1 MGVPR
6 LSRRLKSWYY
16 RHGGSDHSCGSG
28 LTPDLGK
35 TACHGEGQDKE

>member
-6 LSRRLKSWYY
+6 LSRRLKSWCY
-16 RHGGSDHSCGSG
+16 RHGGSGSG

-35 TACHGEGQDKE
+35 TACHGEGQKKKE